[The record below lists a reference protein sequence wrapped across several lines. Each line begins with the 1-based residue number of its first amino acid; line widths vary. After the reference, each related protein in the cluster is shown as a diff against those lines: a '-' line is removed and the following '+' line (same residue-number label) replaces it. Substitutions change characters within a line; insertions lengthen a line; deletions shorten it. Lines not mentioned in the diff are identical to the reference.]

1 MNALIGKTPFYRL
14 LLPVITGIAASSF
27 FDISTSATL
36 RLSMSGLVVMLLSFL
51 VKQENNFK
59 FRWLFGAGLFIFLFS
74 LATIQYREQEQRVRF
89 TFPEREQSY
98 VATILDIP
106 KVKPRS
112 IACHVKTAPP
122 FEKKVIV
129 YLEQTHEARLLIPG
143 DEILFHARLLP
154 FQNFGNPDD
163 FDYVRYMHIKGF
175 SASGYIPA
183 ENWLKTGRASYTVP
197 ILAQRIRG
205 KALAL
210 FRSYLADEDAYA
222 FIAAITLGYKAY
234 LSDDLQEAFRASGT
248 AHVLAVSGLHVGIIY
263 LIINLLFSFLGKTGN
278 LFMLRQW
285 LVLLLLWGYVFMTGM
300 SASVI
305 RAAIMITIFCL
316 GSIQHQRGFTYN
328 TLAASAFLI
337 LIFRPMSLFDVSFQ
351 MSFGA
356 VFAILFFQPKM
367 QSLYNPQNRVMKYI
381 WDLFTVSTAAQL
393 GVFPLTL
400 YYFGTFPTYFFI
412 TNLLVVPIAGIILYA
427 TVPLTVLG
435 IFGIHQTGLIGL
447 LQDVFRTIVQILT
460 TFILRIVY
468 ISESLPLARLT
479 GSHLSF
485 FQLVLLLLL
494 VFLVTVF
501 LYSHR
506 PRYLIIS
513 LALILMV
520 QLTVTHERLTKPP
533 PQLVIFNS
541 PGTSEIG
548 LFDHHTRYPTVV
560 PENGFL
566 PHPGKSI
573 LRLSDDSLSGFYAE
587 ERFPIDILILSRC
600 REFKIKQILGL
611 INPSVIVLDS
621 SLPRF
626 TVNKVVR
633 ECDQS
638 GIRVHDVTQNGAYSV
653 IF

>member
-14 LLPVITGIAASSF
+14 LLPVITGIAAGSSF
-27 FDISTSATL
+27 DICASATL
-36 RLSMSGLVVMLLSFL
+36 RFGLSGLLVMLLSFW
-51 VKQENNFK
+51 VEKSNRFK
-59 FRWLFGAGLFIFLFS
+59 FRWLFGSGLFIFLFS
-74 LATIQYREQEQRVRF
+74 LAAGQYREQEQRVRF
-89 TFPEREQSY
+89 IFPEREQSY

-106 KVKPRS
+106 EVKPRS

-129 YLEQTHEARLLIPG
+129 YLEQTDEARLLVPG
-143 DEILFHARLLP
+143 DEILFCARLQP

-175 SASGYIPA
+175 SASGFVPA
-183 ENWLKTGRASYTVP
+183 ENWLKTGRESRTIPV
-197 ILAQRIRG
+197 LAQRIRG
-205 KALAL
+205 KALVL
-210 FRSYLADEDAYA
+210 FRSYLPDEDAYA

-263 LIINLLFSFLGKTGN
+263 MIINLLFSFLGKSGN

-285 LVLLLLWGYVFMTGM
+285 IVILVLWGYVFMAGM
-300 SASVI
+300 SSSVI

-316 GSIQHQRGFTYN
+316 GSLQHQRSFTYN

-356 VFAILFFQPKM
+356 VFAILFFQPKI
-367 QSLYNPQNRVMKYI
+367 QARCIPKTRVVKYI
-381 WDLFTVSTAAQL
+381 RDLFTVSIAAQL

-435 IFGIHQTGLIGL
+435 IFGIRQTGLIGL
-447 LQDVFRTIVQILT
+447 LQDVFRTIVQLLT
-460 TFILRIVY
+460 AFILRIVH
-468 ISESLPLARLT
+468 IFESLPFARLT

-494 VFLVTVF
+494 VFLATVF

-513 LALILMV
+513 LALILMI
-520 QLTVTHERLTKPP
+520 QLTVLHENITKSP
-533 PQLVIFNS
+533 PQLVVFNS

-548 LFDHHTRYPTVV
+548 VFDHHTRYLTVV

-573 LRLSDDSLSGFYAE
+573 LRLSDDSFSEFYAE
-587 ERFPIDILILSRC
+587 EPFPVDILILSRS
-600 REFKIKQILGL
+600 RELKVRQILGL

-633 ECDQS
+633 ECNQS

-653 IF
+653 NF